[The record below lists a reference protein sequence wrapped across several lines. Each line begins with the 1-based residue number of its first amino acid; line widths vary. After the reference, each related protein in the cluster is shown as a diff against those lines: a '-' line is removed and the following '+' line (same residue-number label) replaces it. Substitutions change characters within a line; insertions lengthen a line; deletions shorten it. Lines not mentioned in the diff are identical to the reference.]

1 MKLFQSLLVAPAV
14 LGFIVPVTAK
24 ATETNLD
31 AISNY
36 YQDNIDLNSNSF
48 IPNTDNKT
56 LLLSGGEGLVEST
69 SNDPVVDD
77 SFSSTTTASFG
88 VNFYVGA
95 VDGGSVG
102 TSTTTLT
109 APSGGGTV
117 TSATT
122 TGTAAAEAVTFSYDF
137 TIGLET
143 SFTGEDAL
151 EIAIDAGNAGGT
163 ALDGFMGGDD
173 TTDAL
178 VLDGVSY
185 TFPLGDSASVIVGDG
200 VGVDDMNTG
209 ACAYSAFTDL
219 VSDCAANNVG
229 GSADS
234 AIAIGYDFGNGF
246 TMAGGIGGG
255 TGTAGYFTE
264 EDASTI
270 GLEAAY
276 TADTY
281 GVAVAYTDDEATTY
295 WTINAMLAPEG
306 FPSISVG
313 YETDDDDA
321 DAIFAG
327 LTFDEVGPGS
337 VSLGMASTATA
348 ATDLYQYELS
358 YSYPLNDGMTI
369 TPGVFI
375 TETSG
380 EDDTG
385 FAVTTSFSF

>member
-1 MKLFQSLLVAPAV
+1 MKLFKSLLVAPAT
-14 LGFIVPVTAK
+14 LGLLAPIAATANEVTINDFNPSEEIAI
-24 ATETNLD
+24 TNSRVDGLE
-31 AISNY
+31 AR
-36 YQDNIDLNSNSF
+36 LNNF
-48 IPNTDNKT
+48 EA
-56 LLLSGGEGLVEST
+56 G
-69 SNDPVVDD
+69 
-77 SFSSTTTASFG
+77 SFSETTTASFG

-95 VDGGSVG
+95 VDGGTV
-102 TSTTTLT
+102 STTTTTLVS
-109 APSGGGTV
+109 AAAGQPV
-117 TSATT
+117 TTTTATT
-122 TGTAAAEAVTFSYDF
+122 TSDAEAVTFSYDYAMD
-137 TIGLET
+137 LST
-143 SFTGEDAL
+143 SFTGEDSL
-151 EIAIDAGNAGGT
+151 DIAIIGGNAAGT
-163 ALDGFMGGDD
+163 PVDAYMGGDD
-173 TTDAL
+173 TADAL
-178 VLDGVSY
+178 VLDGISY
-185 TFPLGDSASVIVGDG
+185 TFPLGNATVIVGDG

-246 TMAGGIGGG
+246 TMAGGVGGG
-255 TGTAGYFTE
+255 TGTDGFFTE

-281 GVAVAYTDDEATTY
+281 GVAVAYTDDEDTTY
-295 WTINAMLAPEG
+295 WTINAMVAPEG

-313 YETDDDDA
+313 YETDDDDG

-337 VSLGMASTATA
+337 VSLGMASTATDA
-348 ATDLYQYELS
+348 DDLYQYELS

-369 TPGVFI
+369 TPGVFV
-375 TETSG
+375 TETDG

-385 FAVTTSFSF
+385 FVVTTSFSF

>member
-1 MKLFQSLLVAPAV
+1 MKLFKSLLVAPAT
-14 LGFIVPVTAK
+14 LGLLAPIAATANEVTINDFNPSEEIAI
-24 ATETNLD
+24 TNSRVDGLE
-31 AISNY
+31 AR
-36 YQDNIDLNSNSF
+36 LNNF
-48 IPNTDNKT
+48 EA
-56 LLLSGGEGLVEST
+56 G
-69 SNDPVVDD
+69 
-77 SFSSTTTASFG
+77 SFSETTTASFG

-95 VDGGSVG
+95 VDGGTVA
-102 TSTTTLT
+102 TSTA
-109 APSGGGTV
+109 APLIAPNGGGTV
-117 TSATT
+117 TQAAPTA
-122 TGTAAAEAVTFSYDF
+122 GTAAAEAVTFSYDYSM
-137 TIGLET
+137 GLST
-143 SFTGEDAL
+143 SFTGEDSL
-151 EIAIDAGNAGGT
+151 DIAIIGGNAAGT
-163 ALDGFMGGDD
+163 PVDAYMGGDD
-173 TTDAL
+173 TADAL
-178 VLDGVSY
+178 VLDGISY
-185 TFPLGDSASVIVGDG
+185 TFPLGNATVIVGDG

-246 TMAGGIGGG
+246 TMAGGVGGG
-255 TGTAGYFTE
+255 TGTAGFFTE

-281 GVAVAYTDDEATTY
+281 GVAVAYTDDEDTTY
-295 WTINAMLAPEG
+295 WTINAMVAPEG

-313 YETDDDDA
+313 YETDDDDG

-337 VSLGMASTATA
+337 VSLGMASTATDA
-348 ATDLYQYELS
+348 DDLYQYELS

-369 TPGVFI
+369 TPGVFV
-375 TETSG
+375 TETAG

-385 FAVTTSFSF
+385 FVVTTSFSF

>member
-1 MKLFQSLLVAPAV
+1 MKLFQRLLVAPAL

-36 YQDNIDLNSNSF
+36 YQGNIDLNSKSF
-48 IPNTDNKT
+48 ISNTDNKT
-56 LLLSGGEGLVEST
+56 LLSGGEGLVET
-69 SNDPVVDD
+69 TETTAGD
-77 SFSSTTTASFG
+77 SFSSTTSASFG

-95 VDGGSVG
+95 VDGGTVA
-102 TSTTTLT
+102 TSTP
-109 APSGGGTV
+109 APLIAPAGGGTV
-117 TSATT
+117 TQAAPTA
-122 TGTAAAEAVTFSYDF
+122 GTAAAEAVTFSYDYAMD
-137 TIGLET
+137 LST
-143 SFTGEDAL
+143 SFTGEDSL
-151 EIAIDAGNAGGT
+151 DIAIIGGNAAGT
-163 ALDGFMGGDD
+163 PVDDFMGGDD
-173 TTDAL
+173 TADAL
-178 VLDGVSY
+178 VLDGISY
-185 TFPLGDSASVIVGDG
+185 TFPLGNATVIVGDG

-219 VSDCAANNVG
+219 ISDCAANNVG

-246 TMAGGIGGG
+246 TMAGGVGGG
-255 TGTAGYFTE
+255 TGTAGYFTN

-295 WTINAMLAPEG
+295 WTINAMVAPEG

-313 YETDDDDA
+313 YETDDDDG

-337 VSLGMASTATA
+337 VSLGMASTG
-348 ATDLYQYELS
+348 TDTDDFYQYELS
-358 YSYPLNDGMTI
+358 YSYPLNDGVTI
-369 TPGVFI
+369 TPGVFV
-375 TETSG
+375 TETAG

-385 FAVTTSFSF
+385 FVVTTSFSF

>member
-1 MKLFQSLLVAPAV
+1 MKLFQRLLVAPAL

-36 YQDNIDLNSNSF
+36 YQGNIDLNSKSF
-48 IPNTDNKT
+48 ISNTDNK
-56 LLLSGGEGLVEST
+56 LLLSGGEGLVETTAS
-69 SNDPVVDD
+69 D
-77 SFSSTTTASFG
+77 SFSSTTTVSFG
-88 VNFYVGA
+88 ANFYVGA
-95 VDGGSVG
+95 VDGGEV
-102 TSTTTLT
+102 STTTTTLVT
-109 APSGGGTV
+109 AAAGVPVDEV
-117 TSATT
+117 TATT
-122 TGTAAAEAVTFSYDF
+122 TSDAEAVTFSYDYAMD
-137 TIGLET
+137 LST
-143 SFTGEDAL
+143 SFTGEDSL
-151 EIAIDAGNAGGT
+151 DIAIIGGNAAGT
-163 ALDGFMGGDD
+163 PVDAYMGGDD
-173 TTDAL
+173 TADAL
-178 VLDGVSY
+178 VLDGISY
-185 TFPLGDSASVIVGDG
+185 TFPLGNATVIVGDG

-246 TMAGGIGGG
+246 TMAGGVGGG
-255 TGTAGYFTE
+255 TGTDGFFTE

-276 TADTY
+276 TADSY
-281 GVAVAYTDDEATTY
+281 GVAVAYTDDEDTTY
-295 WTINAMLAPEG
+295 WTINAMVAPEG
-306 FPSISVG
+306 YPSISVG
-313 YETDDDDA
+313 YETDDDDG

-337 VSLGMASTATA
+337 VSLGMASTATDA
-348 ATDLYQYELS
+348 DDLYQYELS

-369 TPGVFI
+369 TPGVFV
-375 TETSG
+375 TETAG

-385 FAVTTSFSF
+385 FVVTTSFSF

>member
-1 MKLFQSLLVAPAV
+1 MKLFQRLLVAPAL

-36 YQDNIDLNSNSF
+36 YQGNIDLNSKSF
-48 IPNTDNKT
+48 ISNTDNKI
-56 LLLSGGEGLVEST
+56 LLSGGEGLVETTAS
-69 SNDPVVDD
+69 D

-95 VDGGSVG
+95 VDGGEV
-102 TSTTTLT
+102 STTTTTLVT
-109 APSGGGTV
+109 AAAGVAVDEV
-117 TSATT
+117 TATT
-122 TGTAAAEAVTFSYDF
+122 TSDAEAVTFSYDYAMD
-137 TIGLET
+137 LST
-143 SFTGEDAL
+143 SFTGEDSL
-151 EIAIDAGNAGGT
+151 DIAIIGGNAAGT
-163 ALDGFMGGDD
+163 PVDAYMGGDD
-173 TTDAL
+173 TADAL
-178 VLDGVSY
+178 VLDGISY
-185 TFPLGDSASVIVGDG
+185 TFPLGNATVIVGDG

-246 TMAGGIGGG
+246 TMAGGVGGG
-255 TGTAGYFTE
+255 TGTDGFFTE

-276 TADTY
+276 TADSY
-281 GVAVAYTDDEATTY
+281 GVAVAYTDDEDTTY
-295 WTINAMLAPEG
+295 WTINAMVAPEG
-306 FPSISVG
+306 YPSISVG
-313 YETDDDDA
+313 YETDDDDG

-337 VSLGMASTATA
+337 VSLGMASTATDA
-348 ATDLYQYELS
+348 DDLYQYELS

-369 TPGVFI
+369 TPGVFV
-375 TETSG
+375 TETAG

-385 FAVTTSFSF
+385 FVVTTSFSF

>member
-1 MKLFQSLLVAPAV
+1 MKLFQRLLVAPAL

-36 YQDNIDLNSNSF
+36 YQGNIDLNSKSF
-48 IPNTDNKT
+48 ISNTDNKI
-56 LLLSGGEGLVEST
+56 LLSGGEGLVETTAS
-69 SNDPVVDD
+69 D
-77 SFSSTTTASFG
+77 SFSSTTTVSFG
-88 VNFYVGA
+88 ANFYVGA
-95 VDGGSVG
+95 VDGGEV
-102 TSTTTLT
+102 STTTTTLVT
-109 APSGGGTV
+109 AAAGVPVDEV
-117 TSATT
+117 TATT
-122 TGTAAAEAVTFSYDF
+122 TSDAEAVTFSYDYAMD
-137 TIGLET
+137 LST
-143 SFTGEDAL
+143 SFTGEDSL
-151 EIAIDAGNAGGT
+151 DIAIIGGNAAGT
-163 ALDGFMGGDD
+163 PVDAYMGGDD
-173 TTDAL
+173 TADAL
-178 VLDGVSY
+178 VLDGISY
-185 TFPLGDSASVIVGDG
+185 TFPLGNATVIVGDG

-246 TMAGGIGGG
+246 TMAGGVGGG
-255 TGTAGYFTE
+255 TGTDGFFTE

-276 TADTY
+276 TADSY
-281 GVAVAYTDDEATTY
+281 GVAVAYTDDEDTTY
-295 WTINAMLAPEG
+295 WTINAMVAPEG
-306 FPSISVG
+306 YPSISVG
-313 YETDDDDA
+313 YETDDDDG

-337 VSLGMASTATA
+337 VSLGMASTATDA
-348 ATDLYQYELS
+348 DDLYQYELS

-369 TPGVFI
+369 TPGVFV
-375 TETSG
+375 TETAG

-385 FAVTTSFSF
+385 FVVTTSFSF

>member
-1 MKLFQSLLVAPAV
+1 MKLFQRLLVAPAL
-14 LGFIVPVTAK
+14 LGFIVPVTAN

-36 YQDNIDLNSNSF
+36 YQGNIDLNSKSF
-48 IPNTDNKT
+48 ISNTDNKI
-56 LLLSGGEGLVEST
+56 LLSGGEGLVETT
-69 SNDPVVDD
+69 SDD
-77 SFSSTTTASFG
+77 SFSSTTTVSFG
-88 VNFYVGA
+88 ANFYVGA
-95 VDGGSVG
+95 VDGGEV
-102 TSTTTLT
+102 STTTTTLVS
-109 APSGGGTV
+109 AAAGSPV
-117 TSATT
+117 TTTTATT
-122 TGTAAAEAVTFSYDF
+122 TSDAEAVTFSYDYAMD
-137 TIGLET
+137 LST
-143 SFTGEDAL
+143 SFTGEDSL
-151 EIAIDAGNAGGT
+151 DIAIIGGNAAGT
-163 ALDGFMGGDD
+163 PVDDFMGGDD
-173 TTDAL
+173 TADAL
-178 VLDGVSY
+178 VLDGISY
-185 TFPLGDSASVIVGDG
+185 TFPLGNATVIVGDG

-246 TMAGGIGGG
+246 TMAGGVGGG
-255 TGTAGYFTE
+255 TGTDGFFTE

-281 GVAVAYTDDEATTY
+281 GVAVAYTDDEDTTY
-295 WTINAMLAPEG
+295 WTINAMVAPEG

-313 YETDDDDA
+313 YETDDDDG

-337 VSLGMASTATA
+337 VSLGMASTATD

-369 TPGVFI
+369 TPGVFV
-375 TETSG
+375 TETDG

-385 FAVTTSFSF
+385 FVVTTSFSF